1 MKKIAILLVI
11 LSLAILITGC
21 DSGTTNTG
29 TGYYKYTGPQMI
41 EAQFINDAPIS
52 MENAPYEQNENIDVV
67 VQLTNKHAEE
77 IPAGKVRVRL
87 TGDAA
92 MPNFFAGSKEGTNPI
107 LSGLDPETGASI
119 PEEVD
124 LGPIKYTNEVL
135 GKISKTITGKY
146 CYSHPVTVKANLF
159 YTAKA
164 EEIGTN
170 LPSGSNPPSRV
181 QVTAITQRPVDIREG
196 VGSMKFQV
204 TIANLGTGTI
214 VPTLD
219 DCFQYR
225 GRREKE
231 TLTIDAM
238 GAYEIECEKEG
249 EVTLLTETR
258 SKTVDCIVSNIDPAN
273 LGDQPSE
280 LTMVLNNF
288 AYEEDIAPVNIWLE
302 GQV

>member
-1 MKKIAILLVI
+1 MKKTAILLFI

-21 DSGTTNTG
+21 DSGTSNVSS
-29 TGYYKYTGPQMI
+29 GYYKYTGPQMI
-41 EAQFINDAPIS
+41 EAKFVADAPIS
-52 MENAPYEQNENIDVV
+52 MENAPYEQNEDIDVV
-67 VQLTNKHAEE
+67 VQLTNKHTEE

-92 MPNFFAGSKEGTNPI
+92 MPNFFVGGKEATNPKL
-107 LSGLDPETGASI
+107 LSIDPETGAAI

-135 GKISKTITGKY
+135 GKIQKTITGKY
-146 CYSHPVTVKANLF
+146 CYSYPVTVKANLF

-170 LPSGSNPPSRV
+170 LPSGSNPPSKV

-196 VGSMKFQV
+196 VGSMRFEV
-204 TIANLGTGTI
+204 TVANTGTGII

-231 TLTIDAM
+231 VLTIDAM
-238 GAYEIECEKEG
+238 GAYNIECDE
-249 EVTLLTETR
+249 EVTLMTDTK
-258 SKTVDCIVSNIDPAN
+258 SKTVDCTVSNIDPAN
-273 LGDQPSE
+273 LGEQPSE
-280 LTMVLNNF
+280 LTIVLNNF
-288 AYEEDIAPVNIWLE
+288 AYEEDIAPVSIWLE